1 MSSGSE
7 NEDAGFQLMN
17 AKSTERAKQ
26 RAEIAQTQKRLI
38 DELVEMRVKMQ
49 PLLVLANRL
58 PQVGFIRA
66 LLIYRGNS
74 ATPSW
79 NAMIVSKQNRTVFQR
94 VMLLVQIDM

>member
-49 PLLVLANRL
+49 TLLVLANRL
-58 PQVGFIRA
+58 PQVGLARV
-66 LLIYRGNS
+66 LLIGRES
-74 ATPSW
+74 STTPSW
-79 NAMIVSKQNRTVFQR
+79 NAMTASRPSRAAFRRVVVLVFA
-94 VMLLVQIDM
+94 DP